1 VNDREVGQ
9 ILTTANELMDKRVHE
24 VQLPR
29 GGKGKGT
36 IEFSDFQLNEVPSFI
51 NYLQGGL
58 RISFAVA
65 IDFTASNGD
74 PKKRDSLHYLGKQN
88 QYESAISEVG
98 SILEPYSHDMM
109 YPTFGFGAVPP
120 GLPKSK

>member
-1 VNDREVGQ
+1 MNDREVGQ

-74 PKKRDSLHYLGKQN
+74 PKKRDSLHSILLGKKN
-88 QYESAISEVG
+88 QYE
-98 SILEPYSHDMM
+98 
-109 YPTFGFGAVPP
+109 
-120 GLPKSK
+120 